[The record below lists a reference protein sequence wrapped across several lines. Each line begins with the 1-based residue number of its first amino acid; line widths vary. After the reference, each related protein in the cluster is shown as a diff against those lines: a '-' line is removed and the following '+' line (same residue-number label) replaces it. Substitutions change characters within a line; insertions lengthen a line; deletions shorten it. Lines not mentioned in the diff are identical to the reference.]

1 MIDKK
6 EILRELRDKFEK
18 AKKDLDFNLSFD
30 ELNNLF
36 FLEDSILSIG
46 FVAENFPRQIR
57 FIIGNNFDKWISYL
71 NDLLYPQS
79 NSLTLQTEAKVFS
92 SSDDKKLIWDLIT
105 KMMKLNSL
113 GFFAELKNDK
123 SLQKKFITES
133 YDFWKKELSSLIR
146 IIERTHESWSK

>member
-113 GFFAELKNDK
+113 GFF
-123 SLQKKFITES
+123 
-133 YDFWKKELSSLIR
+133 DFLYFS
-146 IIERTHESWSK
+146 